1 MERDLETIAN
11 LTQDAEERVVYMK
24 DSMAAAQKSFTPG
37 KHHQHE
43 PMKHLHPSGLR
54 ATSTAHTLLPLVCTD
69 VAVQIHCF
77 YFRRHVYKKVIKH
90 AG

>member
-37 KHHQHE
+37 KHHQRE
-43 PMKHLHPSGLR
+43 PMEHLHPSGLR
-54 ATSTAHTLLPLVCTD
+54 ATSAANTLLPLVCTD
-69 VAVQIHCF
+69 VHARCF
-77 YFRRHVYKKVIKH
+77 HFRRHVYKKVIEH